1 MCSEAP
7 LFLARTKADPLTVSP
22 PAKMFRLPGAAAIP
36 DAHVSN
42 DCPAAR
48 RLQVPGPDDLH
59 LAIVEGRNAFMAL
72 ETAWNDLHRRAGQPH
87 QVFLSFNWM
96 WHWCA
101 HFHDEAAERIVLLM
115 GRRAGRLV
123 MLWPMVRRRRFGVAS
138 LQWMGAPVTP
148 YGDALIETGLHT
160 QTDLAAAWD
169 YLRHNARAHAIEL
182 GNVRADAAVAGLLA
196 FEQPKITRQERA
208 CSLDLAALG
217 SWNSFEAAQSA
228 KARKNRRRQRR
239 RLEEMGVV
247 RFEMTAEGA
256 RARELTLEALALKR
270 RWLEAKG
277 LASSA
282 FATKGFDEFFAAVAS
297 SRDRP
302 AGCRVAS
309 LEMGG
314 KAVAVAVAFVHKGH
328 VAVHVIAYDPDVE
341 ACAPGSL
348 LFEDMIRDAFS
359 KGWRCFDLMWPGN
372 AYKAEWAPTETAV
385 TSCAA
390 PVTSLGLIRTE
401 IAPRVRSALK
411 AAHGAMGPTTRK
423 LAIRMLGH

>member
-1 MCSEAP
+1 M
-7 LFLARTKADPLTVSP
+7 
-22 PAKMFRLPGAAAIP
+22 
-36 DAHVSN
+36 
-42 DCPAAR
+42 
-48 RLQVPGPDDLH
+48 
-59 LAIVEGRNAFMAL
+59 
-72 ETAWNDLHRRAGQPH
+72 
-87 QVFLSFNWM
+87 
-96 WHWCA
+96 
-101 HFHDEAAERIVLLM
+101 
-115 GRRAGRLV
+115 
-123 MLWPMVRRRRFGVAS
+123 
-138 LQWMGAPVTP
+138 
-148 YGDALIETGLHT
+148 
-160 QTDLAAAWD
+160 
-169 YLRHNARAHAIEL
+169 
-182 GNVRADAAVAGLLA
+182 RADAAVAGLLA

-217 SWNSFEAAQSA
+217 SWDSFEAAQSA

-282 FATKGFDEFFAAVAS
+282 FATKGFDEFFAAVAG

-314 KAVAVAVAFVHKGH
+314 KAVAIAVAFVHKGH

-348 LFEDMIRDAFS
+348 LFEDMIRAAFS

-372 AYKAEWAPTETAV
+372 AYKSEWAPTETAV

-390 PVTSLGLIRTE
+390 AVTSLGLIRTE